1 MRPLNRKVFRDLIH
15 LRGQFVAVALVVACG
30 VASYVS
36 MVSTYRS
43 LLLSQS
49 QYYLAYRF
57 ANVFAQL
64 KRAPDSVANQ
74 IRDIS
79 GVSAVQTRV
88 VHDVIL
94 DVPGLDEP
102 ATGRLVSIPDRQAPI
117 LNDLFLRQGRYVS
130 RGRSEEIIASEAFA
144 EANRLNLGDSINGII
159 NGRCKKLVIVGIALS
174 PEYVYEVRSGAEF
187 APDNRRFGVFWMS
200 YEALASS
207 FNMEGAFNDVSITL
221 SPGTSEEDVVTRL
234 DQILARFGGTGAY
247 GREEQVSNRFLS
259 DEISQN
265 RVTGT
270 VLPAIFLGIAAF
282 LLSIVLSRLV
292 STQRPEIAILKA
304 FGYSN
309 SQIGSH
315 YLKLALLPVLVS
327 VVIGVGLGLYLGS
340 ALTGMYA
347 NFYRF
352 PLLHYEVEP
361 RLIVVTAFLSV
372 GAAVAGALG
381 AVRQAVRLAPA
392 EAMRAEP
399 PARYRLGWTAKIG
412 LDHICSPAVR
422 MIFRSLERRPV
433 KAFITSLGMALAV
446 SMLIVGFY
454 FFDAFN
460 YVLNFQFENVQ
471 REDLMVALNEP
482 RSSEAAFNLAQLPG
496 VLRSE
501 PFRTVPA
508 RLRFEHR
515 SKRTAIFGLMDES
528 SLRRVLDRNLD
539 ALRVPP
545 DGLVLT
551 TKLAEI
557 LNVRPGQIVTVEI
570 LEGARPVRSIA
581 VVALA
586 DELIGVSAYMDAS
599 ALNRMMREG
608 GAVSGGFLSVDPQ
621 RIARLYADLKSM
633 PAVSAV
639 VLREAALKSFNDILY
654 QSLAIFTMVLV
665 AFACVIVSGMV
676 YNGARIAL
684 SERGRDLASLRVLG
698 FTQGE
703 IGIMLLGEQ
712 AILTA
717 AAIPL
722 GFAIGYGICALIP
735 LWLNTELYRMPLVIN
750 RSTYAV
756 AFIVVL
762 TAAFVSGLL
771 VRWRLRHLDLVEV
784 LKTRE

>member
-1 MRPLNRKVFRDLIH
+1 MRPLDRKVFRDLIH

-49 QYYLAYRF
+49 QYYSAYRF
-57 ANVFAQL
+57 ANVFGQL
-64 KRAPDSVANQ
+64 KRAPDSLAAQ
-74 IRDIS
+74 IRDIP

-88 VHDVIL
+88 VRDVIL
-94 DVPGLDEP
+94 DVPGLPEP

-117 LNDLFLRQGRYVS
+117 LNDLFLRQGRYVAL
-130 RGRSEEIIASEAFA
+130 GRSEEVIASEAFA
-144 EANRLNLGDSINGII
+144 QANHLNLGDSISGIL
-159 NGRCKKLVIVGIALS
+159 NGRWKKLVIVGIALS

-187 APDNRRFGVFWMS
+187 APDNRRFGVLWIG
-200 YEALASS
+200 YDALASS
-207 FNMEGAFNDVSITL
+207 FNMEGAFNDVSLTL
-221 SPGTSEEDVVTRL
+221 SPETSEEDVITRL

-247 GREEQVSNRFLS
+247 GREEQVSHRFLS

-270 VLPAIFLGIAAF
+270 ALPAIFLGIAAF

-292 STQRPEIAILKA
+292 STQRSEIAILKA
-304 FGYSN
+304 FGYGN

-315 YLKLALLPVLVS
+315 YLKLALLPVLAS
-327 VVIGVGLGLYLGS
+327 VAIGLGLGLYLGS

-352 PLLHYEVEP
+352 PVLRYEVEP
-361 RLIVVTAFLSV
+361 SLIVMTVFLSAGAAMV
-372 GAAVAGALG
+372 GALA
-381 AVRQAVRLAPA
+381 AVRQAVKLAPA
-392 EAMRAEP
+392 EAMRPEP

-412 LDHICSPAVR
+412 LDRICSPAVR

-433 KAFITSLGMALAV
+433 KAFITSFGMALAV

-471 REDLMVALNEP
+471 REDIMVVFNEP
-482 RSSEAAFNLAQLPG
+482 RSSEAVFNLAQLPG

-515 SKRTAIFGLMDES
+515 SKRTAIFGLTEDN
-528 SLRRVLDRNLD
+528 SLRRVLDRNLN
-539 ALRVPP
+539 AIPIPP

-557 LNVRPGQIVTVEI
+557 LKVHPGQIVTVEM

-586 DELIGVSAYMDAS
+586 DELIGISAYMDAS
-599 ALNRMMREG
+599 ELNRMMHDG
-608 GAVSGGFLSVDPQ
+608 GTVSGGFLGVDPQ
-621 RIARLYADLKSM
+621 QIPRLYSDLKVM

-654 QSLAIFTMVLV
+654 QSLAVFTIVLV
-665 AFACVIVSGMV
+665 AFACVIASGMV

-717 AAIPL
+717 AAVPL
-722 GFAIGYGICALIP
+722 GFAIGYGICALMP
-735 LWLNTELYRMPLVIN
+735 LWLNTELYRLPLVIN

-756 AFIVVL
+756 AFIVVVL
-762 TAAFVSGLL
+762 AAFVSGLL